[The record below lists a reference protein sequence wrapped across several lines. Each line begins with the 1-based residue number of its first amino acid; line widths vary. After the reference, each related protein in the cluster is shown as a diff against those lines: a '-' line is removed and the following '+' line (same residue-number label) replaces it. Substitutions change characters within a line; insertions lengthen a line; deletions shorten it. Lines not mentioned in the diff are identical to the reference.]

1 LGLGVAIFGAISW
14 LTTDNARR
22 YGHIHWEVLGS
33 MVIVCAGFCAG
44 AELLILSGRIL
55 GSERQR
61 QTLAS
66 LVGLPWSTGKIIRQ
80 KILGC
85 LPVFLP
91 WLLLALAGL
100 FLVWEPLVEEF
111 TDAYYRGQFRYN
123 WSGEWNK
130 FWRQNREEMGAGF
143 YVVLQALLLIV
154 TIVWFSL
161 RIRRGALPASIAVL
175 VVWNVIF
182 ALCIDEMHSQDEYIG
197 LFVGVA
203 LTFPALTLMCR
214 AVYLRVQ
221 TAAAED

>member
-1 LGLGVAIFGAISW
+1 
-14 LTTDNARR
+14 
-22 YGHIHWEVLGS
+22 
-33 MVIVCAGFCAG
+33 MVMVCAGFCAG
-44 AELLILSGRIL
+44 AELLLLSGRIL

-66 LVGLPWSTGKIIRQ
+66 LVSLPWSTGKIIRQ

-91 WLLLALAGL
+91 WLFLALAGIYL
-100 FLVWEPLVEEF
+100 AWEPAVQEF

-123 WSGEWNK
+123 WSGQWHL
-130 FWRQNREEMGAGF
+130 FWRQNREEICAFF
-143 YVVLQALLLIV
+143 YVGFQALLLIV
-154 TIVWFSL
+154 TIAWFSL

-182 ALCIDEMHSQDEYIG
+182 ALCVDEMHSRDEYIG
-197 LFVGVA
+197 LFVGAA
-203 LTFPALTLMCR
+203 LTLPVLILMCR
-214 AVYLRVQ
+214 AVYLRIQ